1 MKPPAVPPSA
11 PLRPG
16 VHRFRENQAWR
27 LLGIQFVRMFLPCAF
42 GIALALIQLC
52 LSGEVESRP
61 NLFPVLIAVVV
72 ILVAICGLFA
82 WLPWRKRI
90 RPLWGSTACVEKNG
104 LVVRRSDGSAL
115 FVAPPDRVFVVGR
128 KKGRVT
134 SIRTVAQG
142 GTDLV
147 LDAFEDLDGLLRE
160 IGEMFEKNDIA
171 DLDENAE
178 DDGSFQNR
186 PQHGYPYREEL
197 ASGAKRRL
205 TRRFLPVIAV
215 FALYLGLVWSV
226 ESSRNEPDL
235 VVPIVA
241 TVLVFAIMFVICL
254 KVRTKI
260 LRTVRGTTA
269 TVHGKTLWLT
279 REGHNPDMLSLPG
292 LHLREFRTRG
302 ILDELWLCKNKVIV
316 LRLFGFEDLENLRI
330 EIKTALEDD
339 ASSAMGRHVVE
350 QSRHSI
356 PEGPSARLRAVTLE
370 P

>member
-27 LLGIQFVRMFLPCAF
+27 LLGIQFVRVFLPCAF

-90 RPLWGSTACVEKNG
+90 RPLRGSTACVEKNG
-104 LVVRRSDGSAL
+104 LVVRRSDGSSL
-115 FVAPPDRVFVVGR
+115 FVAPPDRVFTVER

-160 IGEMFEKNDIA
+160 IGEMFEENDIA
-171 DLDENAE
+171 DLAE
-178 DDGSFQNR
+178 TAKDDGSFHNR
-186 PQHGYPYREEL
+186 PKKGYPYREEL

-205 TRRFLPVIAV
+205 ARRFLPIVAV
-215 FALYLGLVWSV
+215 FVLFLGLVWSV
-226 ESSRNEPDL
+226 ELSKNEPD
-235 VVPIVA
+235 IVETIGA
-241 TVLVFAIMFVICL
+241 TMLVFAIMVAICL
-254 KVRTKI
+254 KVRTNNR
-260 LRTVRGTTA
+260 RTVRGTTA
-269 TVHGKTLWLT
+269 AVHGKTLWLT
-279 REGHNPDMLSLPG
+279 REGHGPDIISLPG
-292 LHLREFRTRG
+292 LYLREFRTRG

-339 ASSAMGRHVVE
+339 ASSAI
-350 QSRHSI
+350 Q
-356 PEGPSARLRAVTLE
+356 PL
-370 P
+370 